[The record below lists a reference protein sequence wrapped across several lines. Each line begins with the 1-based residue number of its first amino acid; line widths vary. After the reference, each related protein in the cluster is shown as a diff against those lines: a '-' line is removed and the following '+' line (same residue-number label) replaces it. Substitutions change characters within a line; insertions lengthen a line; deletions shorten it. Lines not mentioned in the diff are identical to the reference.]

1 MSDLTPFD
9 RYQLTEFEQI
19 TSKVRRVT
27 PIQALY
33 AWAEEQLLVERPE
46 GFTPED
52 IGRKAWAALPEAER
66 EDAMAELLYTFWE
79 ALEADKATHG
89 RIEQSGGAA

>member
-9 RYQLTEFEQI
+9 RYQLDAFDRI
-19 TSKVRRVT
+19 TSRVRRVT
-27 PIQALY
+27 PLQVLF

-52 IGRKAWAALPEAER
+52 IGRKAWDALPPEER
-66 EDAMAELLYTFWE
+66 EGAMAEVLYTFWE
-79 ALEADKATHG
+79 ALEIDKATHG
-89 RIEQSGGAA
+89 EQSGGAS